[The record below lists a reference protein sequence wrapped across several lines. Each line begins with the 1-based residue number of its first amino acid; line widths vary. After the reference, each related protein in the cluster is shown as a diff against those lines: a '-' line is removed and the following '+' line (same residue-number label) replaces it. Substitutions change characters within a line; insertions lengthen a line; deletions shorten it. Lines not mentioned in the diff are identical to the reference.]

1 MSVTRGEGA
10 GEHQRAGGWGS
21 AVAERSAAL
30 IAAGVPHVRA
40 TVVRAEHP
48 TSVHAGDAALVHA
61 DGTIE
66 GFVGGTCAE
75 SSVQVHARAV
85 LTRREPLLL
94 RILPGVQSTTA
105 EHGAV
110 TVSNPCL
117 SGGAVE
123 IFLEPLAPPA
133 RLVVVGDTPIARA
146 LEAFAGPLGFDV
158 EVAADGAG
166 LDPRAE
172 DAGLI
177 VASHGR
183 GEEAALAAALH
194 AGVPYVALVASRRR
208 GAAVLDAVDVDQ
220 TARDRVSVPAGLDIG
235 ARTAPEI
242 ALSIL
247 AELIAARRERHAEV
261 AEGVAPVDG
270 AGTATAGHAHA
281 HAHAQPDAAGTAPAG
296 TPATGTGTTA
306 PAGPPPG
313 TAVDPICGMTVL
325 VADSTVS
332 AEVDGQTYWFCCGGC
347 RDAFLA
353 NH

>member
-1 MSVTRGEGA
+1 MGA
-10 GEHQRAGGWGS
+10 
-21 AVAERSAAL
+21 RSAAL

-48 TSVHAGDAALVHA
+48 TSVHAGDSAVVHA

-75 SSVQVHARAV
+75 SSVRVHASAA

-94 RILPGVQSTTA
+94 RILPGVESTTA
-105 EHGAV
+105 EHGAI

-133 RLVVVGDTPIARA
+133 RLLVAGDTPIARSLA
-146 LEAFAGPLGFDV
+146 AFAEPLGFAV
-158 EVAADGAG
+158 EVVAG
-166 LDPRAE
+166 DEADPRPD
-172 DAGLI
+172 DAGVI

-183 GEEAALAAALH
+183 GEEVALAAALQ

-208 GAAVLDAVDVDQ
+208 GTAVLAALAVDQV
-220 TARDRVSVPAGLDIG
+220 ARDRVSVPAGLDIG

-247 AELIAARRERHAEV
+247 AELIATRGDRDAEV
-261 AEGVAPVDG
+261 AEGVAPG
-270 AGTATAGHAHA
+270 G
-281 HAHAQPDAAGTAPAG
+281 PDAE
-296 TPATGTGTTA
+296 
-306 PAGPPPG
+306 PG
-313 TAVDPICGMTVL
+313 TAVDPVCGMTVL
-325 VADSTVS
+325 M
-332 AEVDGQTYWFCCGGC
+332 AETTAHTDIDGETYWFCCAGC
-347 RDAFLA
+347 RETFLA
-353 NH
+353 GN

>member
-1 MSVTRGEGA
+1 MTRA
-10 GEHQRAGGWGS
+10 AVRATRATRMHPKRPDAVRTS
-21 AVAERSAAL
+21 AVDRSAEL

-48 TSVHAGDAALVHA
+48 TSVHAGDAAVVHA

-85 LTRREPLLL
+85 LDTGEPLLL
-94 RILPGVQSTTA
+94 RILPGVDGTTT

-133 RLVVVGDTPIARA
+133 RVVVVGDTPIARA
-146 LEAFAGPLGFDV
+146 LIDLAAPLGFEAEIV
-158 EVAADGAG
+158 DGAAAG
-166 LDPRAE
+166 FRAD
-172 DAGLI
+172 DAALI

-183 GEEAALAAALH
+183 DEETSLVAALAA
-194 AGVPYVALVASRRR
+194 GVSYVALVASRRR
-208 GAAVLDAVDVDQ
+208 GSAVLAALDLDDK
-220 TARDRVSVPAGLDIG
+220 TRNRVSVPAGLDIG

-247 AELIAARRERHAEV
+247 AELIATRDAGAARV
-261 AEGVAPVDG
+261 AEGVAPDG
-270 AGTATAGHAHA
+270 QP
-281 HAHAQPDAAGTAPAG
+281 AQ
-296 TPATGTGTTA
+296 
-306 PAGPPPG
+306 PG
-313 TAVDPICGMTVL
+313 TAVDPVCGMTVL
-325 VADSTVS
+325 ITDDTPS
-332 AEVDGQTYWFCCGGC
+332 ATIDGETTHFCCTGC
-347 RDAFLA
+347 RDAHISGRA
-353 NH
+353 

>member
-1 MSVTRGEGA
+1 VTRTE
-10 GEHQRAGGWGS
+10 
-21 AVAERSAAL
+21 VAQRSAAL
-30 IAAGVPHVRA
+30 VAAGVPHVRA

-48 TSVHAGDAALVHA
+48 TSVHAGDAAVVHA

-75 SSVQVHARAV
+75 SSVQVHARAA
-85 LTRREPLLL
+85 LTSGEPLLL
-94 RILPGVQSTTA
+94 RILPGVEATTS

-133 RLVVVGDTPIARA
+133 RLLVVGDTPIARA
-146 LEAFAGPLGFDV
+146 LATFAEPLGFAV
-158 EVAADGAG
+158 EAAAG
-166 LDPRAE
+166 PDATPRPG

-183 GEEAALAAALH
+183 DEEAALGAALR

-208 GAAVLDAVDVDQ
+208 GAGVLGALDVDP
-220 TARDRVSVPAGLDIG
+220 ADRDRVSVPAGLDIG

-247 AELIAARRERHAEV
+247 AELIASRRDATVQV
-261 AEGVAPVDG
+261 AEGVAPSAADAVVEGGGHD
-270 AGTATAGHAHA
+270 AGV
-281 HAHAQPDAAGTAPAG
+281 AAPQ
-296 TPATGTGTTA
+296 
-306 PAGPPPG
+306 PG
-313 TAVDPICGMTVL
+313 TAIDPVCGMTVL
-325 VADSTVS
+325 ISESTVH
-332 AEVDGQTYWFCCGGC
+332 AEVDGQTYWFCCTGC

-353 NH
+353 DH

>member
-1 MSVTRGEGA
+1 VARFAVT
-10 GEHQRAGGWGS
+10 
-21 AVAERSAAL
+21 ERSAEL
-30 IAAGVPHVRA
+30 VAAGVAHVRA

-48 TSVHAGDAALVHA
+48 TSVHAGDAAVVHA

-75 SSVQVHARAV
+75 SSVQVHARAA
-85 LTRREPLLL
+85 LDAGEPLLL
-94 RILPGVQSTTA
+94 RILPGVEGTTA

-133 RLVVVGDTPIARA
+133 RLLVAGDTPIARA
-146 LEAFAGPLGFDV
+146 LLDLAGPLGFTAEATTEPIAVGPD
-158 EVAADGAG
+158 VAAVV
-166 LDPRAE
+166 
-172 DAGLI
+172 

-183 GEEAALAAALH
+183 GEQQALTAALD

-208 GAAVLDAVDVDQ
+208 GGAVLDGLDVDDG
-220 TARDRVSVPAGLDIG
+220 ARSRVSVPAGLDIG

-247 AELIAARRERHAEV
+247 AELIEVRARARTAEV
-261 AEGVAPVDG
+261 AEGVAPGDV
-270 AGTATAGHAHA
+270 
-281 HAHAQPDAAGTAPAG
+281 AA
-296 TPATGTGTTA
+296 
-306 PAGPPPG
+306 PPG

-325 VADSTVS
+325 ITEDAISATADGET
-332 AEVDGQTYWFCCGGC
+332 AWFCCAGC
-347 RDAFLA
+347 RDAWFA
-353 NH
+353 AR

>member
-1 MSVTRGEGA
+1 MRVE
-10 GEHQRAGGWGS
+10 
-21 AVAERSAAL
+21 VAERSAAL
-30 IAAGVPHVRA
+30 VAAGIPHVRA

-48 TSVHAGDAALVHA
+48 TSVHAGDAAVVHA
-61 DGTIE
+61 DGRIE

-75 SSVQVHARAV
+75 SSVQVHARAA
-85 LTRREPLLL
+85 LSSGEPLLL
-94 RILPGVQSTTA
+94 RILPGVEATTT

-133 RLVVVGDTPIARA
+133 RLLVVGDTPVAQSLAA
-146 LEAFAGPLGFDV
+146 LAEPLGFAV
-158 EVAADGAG
+158 ETGNGADAR
-166 LDPRAE
+166 PRPD

-183 GEEAALAAALH
+183 DEETALLAALH

-208 GAAVLDAVDVDQ
+208 GAAVLDALDVHAAD
-220 TARDRVSVPAGLDIG
+220 RDRVSVPAGLDIG

-247 AELIAARRERHAEV
+247 AELIDTRRRRTVQV
-261 AEGVAPVDG
+261 AEGVAGGDG
-270 AGTATAGHAHA
+270 A
-281 HAHAQPDAAGTAPAG
+281 PE
-296 TPATGTGTTA
+296 
-306 PAGPPPG
+306 PG
-313 TAVDPICGMTVL
+313 TAIDPVCGMTVL
-325 VADSTVS
+325 MSEATVH
-332 AEVDGQTYWFCCGGC
+332 AEVDGQTYWFCSTGC

-353 NH
+353 DRAS

>member
-1 MSVTRGEGA
+1 MRLE
-10 GEHQRAGGWGS
+10 
-21 AVAERSAAL
+21 VAQRSAAL

-48 TSVHAGDAALVHA
+48 TSVHAGDAAVVHV
-61 DGTIE
+61 DGRIE

-75 SSVQVHARAV
+75 SSVQVHARAA
-85 LTRREPLLL
+85 LASGEPLLL
-94 RILPGVQSTTA
+94 RILPGVDATTT

-133 RLVVVGDTPIARA
+133 RLLVVGDTPIATA
-146 LEAFAGPLGFDV
+146 LAAFAEPLGFAIETVAGSDV
-158 EVAADGAG
+158 E
-166 LDPRAE
+166 PRPD

-183 GEEAALAAALH
+183 GEEVALAAALR

-208 GAAVLDAVDVDQ
+208 GAAVLESLDVEAAD
-220 TARDRVSVPAGLDIG
+220 RDRVSVPAGLDIG

-247 AELIAARRERHAEV
+247 AELISLRGERPTDV
-261 AEGVAPVDG
+261 AEGVAPGD
-270 AGTATAGHAHA
+270 
-281 HAHAQPDAAGTAPAG
+281 DAPE
-296 TPATGTGTTA
+296 
-306 PAGPPPG
+306 PG
-313 TAVDPICGMTVL
+313 TAVDPVCGMTVL
-325 VADSTVS
+325 MSDTTIHAD
-332 AEVDGQTYWFCCGGC
+332 VDGQTCWFCCGGC
-347 RDAFLA
+347 RDTYLA
-353 NH
+353 DRAS

>member
-1 MSVTRGEGA
+1 MTTPAVTRVEM
-10 GEHQRAGGWGS
+10 
-21 AVAERSAAL
+21 AERSAAL

-48 TSVHAGDAALVHA
+48 TSVHAGDSAVVHA

-75 SSVQVHARAV
+75 SSVQVHARAA

-94 RILPGVQSTTA
+94 RILPGVESTTA

-133 RLVVVGDTPIARA
+133 RLVVVGDTPIASSLA
-146 LEAFAGPLGFDV
+146 AFAEPLGFAV
-158 EVAADGAG
+158 EVVAG
-166 LDPRAE
+166 GDVDPRPD

-183 GEEAALAAALH
+183 DEEEALAAALH
-194 AGVPYVALVASRRR
+194 AAVPYVALVASRRR
-208 GAAVLDAVDVDQ
+208 GAAVLAAVDVDQ
-220 TARDRVSVPAGLDIG
+220 VARDRVSVPAGLDIG

-247 AELIAARRERHAEV
+247 AELVAVRGQHEADV
-261 AEGVAPVDG
+261 AEGVAPGGPVDE
-270 AGTATAGHAHA
+270 
-281 HAHAQPDAAGTAPAG
+281 
-296 TPATGTGTTA
+296 
-306 PAGPPPG
+306 PG
-313 TAVDPICGMTVL
+313 TAVDPVCGMTVL
-325 VADSTVS
+325 TSETTIH
-332 AEVDGQTYWFCCGGC
+332 AEVDGQTHWFCCAGC
-347 RDAFLA
+347 RDSFLA
-353 NH
+353 GN

>member
-1 MSVTRGEGA
+1 VARFAVT
-10 GEHQRAGGWGS
+10 
-21 AVAERSAAL
+21 ERSAEL
-30 IAAGVPHVRA
+30 VAAGVAHVRA

-48 TSVHAGDAALVHA
+48 TSVHAGDAAVVHA

-75 SSVQVHARAV
+75 SSVQVHARAA
-85 LTRREPLLL
+85 LDAGEPLLL
-94 RILPGVQSTTA
+94 RILPGVEGTTA

-133 RLVVVGDTPIARA
+133 RLLVAGDTPIARA
-146 LEAFAGPLGFDV
+146 LLDLAGPLGFTAEATTEPIAVGPD
-158 EVAADGAG
+158 VAAVV
-166 LDPRAE
+166 
-172 DAGLI
+172 

-183 GEEAALAAALH
+183 GEQQALTAALD

-208 GAAVLDAVDVDQ
+208 GGAVLDGLDVDDG
-220 TARDRVSVPAGLDIG
+220 ARSRVSVPAGLDIG

-247 AELIAARRERHAEV
+247 AELIEVRARARTAEV
-261 AEGVAPVDG
+261 AEGVAPGDV
-270 AGTATAGHAHA
+270 
-281 HAHAQPDAAGTAPAG
+281 AA
-296 TPATGTGTTA
+296 
-306 PAGPPPG
+306 PPG

-325 VADSTVS
+325 ITEDAISATADGET
-332 AEVDGQTYWFCCGGC
+332 AWFCCAGC
-347 RDAFLA
+347 RDAWLA
-353 NH
+353 AR

>member
-1 MSVTRGEGA
+1 MTRVEM
-10 GEHQRAGGWGS
+10 
-21 AVAERSAAL
+21 AERSAAL

-48 TSVHAGDAALVHA
+48 TSVHAGDSAVVHA

-75 SSVQVHARAV
+75 SSVRVHAQGA

-94 RILPGVQSTTA
+94 RILPGVESTTT

-133 RLVVVGDTPIARA
+133 RLVVVGETPIGRA
-146 LEAFAGPLGFDV
+146 LEAFAEPLGFAV
-158 EVAADGAG
+158 EVTAG
-166 LDPRAE
+166 GPVDARPD
-172 DAGLI
+172 DAGLV

-183 GEEAALAAALH
+183 DEEAALAAALR

-208 GAAVLDAVDVDQ
+208 GAAVLAALDVDPV
-220 TARDRVSVPAGLDIG
+220 ARERVSVPAGLDIG

-247 AELIAARRERHAEV
+247 AELVATRDHRHAQV
-261 AEGVAPVDG
+261 AEGVAPG
-270 AGTATAGHAHA
+270 AAS
-281 HAHAQPDAAGTAPAG
+281 DE
-296 TPATGTGTTA
+296 
-306 PAGPPPG
+306 PG
-313 TAVDPICGMTVL
+313 TAVDPVCGMTVL
-325 VADSTVS
+325 QAEHTIHV
-332 AEVDGQTYWFCCGGC
+332 EVDGRTHWFCCAGC
-347 RDAFLA
+347 RDTFLA
-353 NH
+353 DH